1 MRHHEGSIADG
12 VIVSQFECRRTAL
25 AALATVKVV
34 VLLSGVATSALAGD
48 ASAKPVADSQY
59 PLSKELAVLE
69 RDLTSGD
76 YRAVLATMIPTDL
89 EAEWQR
95 VATADNY
102 LVFAE
107 QHGGEAKMTADPV
120 LKSAYERRRQTAYK
134 FLGLIREAYAKRR
147 RRSPFDD
154 VTKLQTALRSAG
166 RRSRVA
172 ESVNS
177 VAVHA
182 ILPAPGAERQWPRLR
197 GPDGQ
202 GTTFDS
208 VLPLHWGPHENIV
221 WTTDIPGRGNSSPV
235 VWDDRIFVTT
245 GSDDG
250 KERKILCFARRDGRL
265 LWQQAA
271 PSPSAREGL
280 YKKNTFA
287 SSTPVTDGQRVIAFF
302 GNSGLLCVDL
312 EGHQKWHVD
321 LGLFPTMHGPG
332 TSPVLYKDEVICIQ
346 YQNHGKSLFAAF
358 DKRTGAE
365 LWRRDSEHAT
375 SWSTPVVVRIGD
387 RDQLVYNGA
396 SYIAGYDP
404 QNGKEIWRVTGTSS
418 EAIPTVVV
426 GGGLLYSASGRNGP
440 TMGIRPIGT
449 GDITETSVMWRN
461 LRGGPHVPSPL
472 YHERRYHE
480 GRVYIVN
487 DTGIATCID
496 AADGRTVWQHR
507 LRGRFSMSPI
517 IAEGRI
523 LVTSEEGRST
533 ILQAADTFQVLAE
546 NDLDEPVLATPAL
559 LGGQIYFRT
568 ASHLLCV
575 GSGGK

>member
-1 MRHHEGSIADG
+1 MRHHEGSSTNGAIENNF
-12 VIVSQFECRRTAL
+12 SYSRTAVYALIAVGIVVCL
-25 AALATVKVV
+25 ARFAAI
-34 VLLSGVATSALAGD
+34 AAAGD
-48 ASAKPVADSQY
+48 ASTKPAEAVQY

-95 VATADNY
+95 VATSDNY

-107 QHGGEAKMTADPV
+107 QHGGAAKIASDPS
-120 LKSAYERRRQTAYK
+120 LSSRYERRRRIANT
-134 FLGLIREAYAKRR
+134 FLGLIREAYTKRR
-147 RRSPFDD
+147 RRAPFDD
-154 VTKLQTALRSAG
+154 AKKLEAALRSAG
-166 RRSRVA
+166 LRSHGA
-172 ESVNS
+172 DHANA
-177 VAVHA
+177 VAVRA
-182 ILPAPGAERQWPRLR
+182 IMPAPGAEHQWPRLR

-202 GTTFDS
+202 GTTFDTA
-208 VLPLHWGPHENIV
+208 LPLHWGPRENVV
-221 WTTDIPGRGNSSPV
+221 WKTEVPGRGNSSPV
-235 VWDDRIFVTT
+235 IWDDRIFLTT
-245 GSDDG
+245 ASHDG
-250 KERKILCFARRDGRL
+250 QERTLVCYARPDGRL
-265 LWQQAA
+265 FWQHAA
-271 PSPSAREGL
+271 PSPAARETL

-312 EGHQKWHVD
+312 DGHQQWHAD

-346 YQNHGKSLFAAF
+346 YQNHGKSLFVAF
-358 DKRTGAE
+358 EKRTGAE
-365 LWRRDSEHAT
+365 LWHRDCEHAT
-375 SWSTPVVVRIGD
+375 SWSTPVVLRIGD
-387 RDQLVYNGA
+387 RDELVYNGA

-404 QNGKEIWRVTGTSS
+404 RDGKEIWRVTGTSP
-418 EAIPTVVV
+418 EAIPTAVV

-440 TMGIRPIGT
+440 TMAIRPIST
-449 GDITETSVMWRN
+449 GDITETNVVWRN

-472 YHERRYHE
+472 YYE

-517 IAEGRI
+517 VAEGRI

-533 ILQAADTFQVLAE
+533 IFQAGDTFHVIAE

-559 LGGQIYFRT
+559 LGGRLYFRSAT
-568 ASHLLCV
+568 HLWCV
-575 GSGGK
+575 ESAGGK

>member
-1 MRHHEGSIADG
+1 MRHHEGSIAPG
-12 VIVSQFECRRTAL
+12 VIDDKFANNRTPVPAL
-25 AALATVKVV
+25 TAVGLAVILTGFAAI
-34 VLLSGVATSALAGD
+34 SAAGD
-48 ASAKPVADSQY
+48 SSAQPPAANQY
-59 PLSKELAVLE
+59 PLSTELAVLE
-69 RDLTSGD
+69 RDLSSGD

-107 QHGGEAKMTADPV
+107 QHGGAAKIAGDAA
-120 LKSAYERRRQTAYK
+120 LKAAYDHRRQIADK
-134 FLGLIREAYAKRR
+134 FLALIREAYAKRR
-147 RRSPFDD
+147 RRPPFDD
-154 VTKLQTALRSAG
+154 AKKLETALRSGGLHARGAG
-166 RRSRVA
+166 QT
-172 ESVNS
+172 NS
-177 VAVHA
+177 IAVHA

-202 GTTFDS
+202 GTTFDTEM
-208 VLPLHWGPHENIV
+208 PLHWGPHENII
-221 WTTDIPGRGNSSPV
+221 WKIEIPGRGNSSPV
-235 VWDDRIFVTT
+235 IWDERIFITT
-245 GSDDG
+245 ASDDG
-250 KERKILCFARRDGRL
+250 KERKIVCYARPGGRL
-265 LWQQAA
+265 LWQYAA
-271 PSPSAREGL
+271 PNPPAQETL

-302 GNSGLLCVDL
+302 GNSGLVCVDL
-312 EGHQKWHVD
+312 DGHQKWHAD

-332 TSPVLYKDEVICIQ
+332 TSPVLYKNEVICIQ
-346 YQNHGKSLFAAF
+346 FQNYGKSLFAAF

-365 LWRRDSEHAT
+365 LWHRDAEHAT

-396 SYIAGYDP
+396 DHIAGYEP
-404 QNGKEIWRVTGTSS
+404 QTGKELWRVTGSSS
-418 EAIPTVVV
+418 EAIPTIVV

-440 TMGIRPIGT
+440 TMGIRPGGS
-449 GDITETSVMWRN
+449 GDITETNVVWRN

-472 YHERRYHE
+472 YHE

-496 AADGRTVWQHR
+496 AADGRTLWQHR

-533 ILQAADTFQVLAE
+533 ILQAGDAFQVLAE

-559 LGGQIYFRT
+559 LGGRLYFRS
-568 ASHLLCV
+568 ASHLWCV
-575 GSGGK
+575 GSGGGK

>member
-1 MRHHEGSIADG
+1 MRHHEGSSAKGAIKNNVPRG
-12 VIVSQFECRRTAL
+12 RTA
-25 AALATVKVV
+25 
-34 VLLSGVATSALAGD
+34 VLSLTAVGLIVCLAGLTPI
-48 ASAKPVADSQY
+48 AAAGEATAKPAEANQF

-95 VATADNY
+95 VATSDNY

-107 QHGGEAKMTADPV
+107 QHGGAAKIASEPS
-120 LKSAYERRRQTAYK
+120 LRSAHERRRRIADT
-134 FLGLIREAYAKRR
+134 FLGLIRETYAKRHR
-147 RRSPFDD
+147 RAPFEDA
-154 VTKLQTALRSAG
+154 KRLETALRSAG
-166 RRSRVA
+166 PRVRGASRA
-172 ESVNS
+172 NAI
-177 VAVHA
+177 AVRA
-182 ILPAPGAERQWPRLR
+182 IMPAPGAERQWPRLR

-202 GTTFDS
+202 GTTFDTE
-208 VLPLHWGPHENIV
+208 LPLHWGPRENVV
-221 WTTDIPGRGNSSPV
+221 WKIEIPGRGNSSPV
-235 VWDDRIFVTT
+235 IWDDRIFITT
-245 GSDDG
+245 ASDDG
-250 KERKILCFARRDGRL
+250 QERKLVCYARSDGRL
-265 LWQQAA
+265 LWQIAA
-271 PSPSAREGL
+271 PRPSARETL

-302 GNSGLLCVDL
+302 GNSGLLCADL
-312 EGHQKWHVD
+312 DGSQKWHSN

-332 TSPVLYKDEVICIQ
+332 TSPVLYQDEVICVQ

-387 RDQLVYNGA
+387 RDQLIYNGA
-396 SYIAGYDP
+396 GYIAGYDP
-404 QNGKEIWRVTGTSS
+404 KTGKEIWRVAGTSP

-440 TMGIRPIGT
+440 TMGIRPTGT
-449 GDITETSVMWRN
+449 GDITETNVVWRN

-472 YHERRYHE
+472 YYE

-517 IAEGRI
+517 VADGRI

-533 ILQAADTFQVLAE
+533 ILQAGDTFQLLAE

-559 LGGQIYFRT
+559 LGNHLYFRS
-568 ASHLLCV
+568 AKHLWCI
-575 GSGGK
+575 GSSGGK